1 MRNSPAI
8 RRAPVHRFA
17 DGALKHV
24 PKRNM
29 EQALEHEI
37 LPSDGD
43 PVADESVVEGD
54 PVLEHGDP
62 IALGLSAQSQAITLR
77 AITTED
83 VDQLWDWS
91 RSDAEGV
98 TAFLGRKLQNS
109 RELFTAISRL
119 AELERSGAAWMQSI
133 VRDSALIGFVLVCPI
148 QRSHDLP
155 HPVGTVHIYVSQ
167 SERGDL
173 QAIVQS
179 MLDAYDGTY
188 EPMTL
193 SVIVNRPEWVA
204 VLQPLGFEPS
214 FVLTRP
220 ALAPDGSTWA

>member
-1 MRNSPAI
+1 MRNSPTL

-17 DGALKHV
+17 DGVVKHV
-24 PKRNM
+24 PTRTA
-29 EQALEHEI
+29 EQALQHEI
-37 LPSDGD
+37 PPRDGD
-43 PVADESVVEGD
+43 PDPLDPLAESALVEQ
-54 PVLEHGDP
+54 PDP
-62 IALGLSAQSQAITLR
+62 IALGLPAQTQAVTLR
-77 AITTED
+77 PVTTED

-98 TAFLGRKLQNS
+98 TAFLGRQLQNS
-109 RELFTAISRL
+109 RELFTAIGRL
-119 AELERSGAAWMQSI
+119 ASLQQSGAAWMQSI
-133 VRDSALIGFVLVCPI
+133 ARDSALIGFVLVCPI
-148 QRSHDLP
+148 QRSNDLP

-193 SVIVNRPEWVA
+193 SVIVSRPEWAA
-204 VLQPLGFEPS
+204 VLQPLGFESS